1 MSAREDIAKNIKA
14 QLENMTDP
22 AVGAVSREF
31 FDVQK
36 LAITQFPAILVV
48 SGNEDRE
55 DISMS
60 ERQGTLEIELRCF
73 VRGVELDTARNNLI
87 ERIEETLELS
97 RDRNIT
103 VDNTATHY
111 VQSAINNIEV
121 IERQQPL
128 GQFNAT
134 ISVTYVYK
142 RGNA

>member
-1 MSAREDIAKNIKA
+1 MSARENIAIDIVK
-14 QLENMTDP
+14 QLKNMTNP
-22 AVGAVSREF
+22 APVLVSREF
-31 FDVQK
+31 FDFEK

-48 SGNEDRE
+48 SGNEERE

-73 VRGVELDTARNNLI
+73 VRGSELDTARNNLI
-87 ERIEETLELS
+87 EKIEETLELS

-111 VQSAINNIEV
+111 VQSSINNIEV
-121 IERQQPL
+121 VERQQPL

-134 ISVTYVYK
+134 LSVTYVYK

>member
-1 MSAREDIAKNIKA
+1 MSAREKIAIDIVK
-14 QLENMTDP
+14 QLKNMTNP
-22 AVGAVSREF
+22 APVLVSREF
-31 FDVQK
+31 FDFEK
-36 LAITQFPAILVV
+36 LAITQFPAVLVV

-73 VRGVELDTARNNLI
+73 VRGSELDTARNNLI
-87 ERIEETLELS
+87 ENIEQTLELS

-103 VDNTATHY
+103 VDDTATHY
-111 VQSAINNIEV
+111 VQSSINNIEV

>member
-1 MSAREDIAKNIKA
+1 MSARENIAIDIVEQLKNMSK
-14 QLENMTDP
+14 P
-22 AVGAVSREF
+22 GAVLVSREF
-31 FDVQK
+31 FDFEK

-48 SGNEDRE
+48 SGNEERE

-73 VRGVELDTARNNLI
+73 VRGSELDTARNNLI
-87 ERIEETLELS
+87 TNIEKTLELS

-111 VQSAINNIEV
+111 VQSSINNIEV
-121 IERQQPL
+121 VERQQPL

-134 ISVTYVYK
+134 LSVTYAYK
-142 RGNA
+142 RGNP

>member
-1 MSAREDIAKNIKA
+1 MSARENIAKDVVE
-14 QLENMTDP
+14 QLENMSNP
-22 AVGAVSREF
+22 APALVTREF
-31 FDVQK
+31 FEFDK

-48 SGNEDRE
+48 SGNEERE

-73 VRGVELDTARNNLI
+73 VRGSELDTARNNLI
-87 ERIEETLELS
+87 EKIEETLEAS

-111 VQSAINNIEV
+111 VQSSINNIEV
-121 IERQQPL
+121 VERQQPL

-134 ISVTYVYK
+134 LSVTYVYK